1 MPDPITAVVYSE
13 SGGTYKTTNVA
24 NIAVALSRMDLNV
37 LCIDLDPQEGN
48 LTSLFDLGEHR
59 DDPDADNIVRHL
71 LEQPAGDFEDLI
83 ETSSEGVDVIPSHS
97 MLSDFTRHLQN
108 KKNAEVGLKYDDD
121 DAFPRYEFLYRLL
134 WDTQELYK
142 EYDAVLIDPNARAED
157 LLYNAIY
164 ALRTLVAPVKPGGKG
179 NLSLDGLHDL
189 LENLE
194 ADLEIEVG
202 VAAVVPNAIT
212 QNNAHQQYTR
222 QFREDDSLETPV
234 EIGDRES
241 MMDDMWEANAS
252 AFRVIEHRWKTYGDR
267 DTDEVPAE
275 PGVRRVRDREI
286 ETLQKIYALG
296 YFLASDIFDHDVS
309 PDLTVDVKEYADG
322 EPVGTKTQH
331 TFDVRELL
339 HQEVAKQ

>member
-24 NIAVALSRMDLNV
+24 NTAVALTRMDLDV

-71 LEQPAGDFEDLI
+71 LEQPDGDFEDLI
-83 ETSSEGVDVIPSHS
+83 ETSTEGVDVIPSHS

-108 KKNAEVGLKYDDD
+108 KKNAEVGLKYDTDD
-121 DAFPRYEFLYRLL
+121 DFPRYEFLYKLL
-134 WDTQELYK
+134 WDEHELYK
-142 EYDAVLIDPNARAED
+142 DYDAVLIDPNARAED

-179 NLSLDGLHDL
+179 NLSLEGLHDL

-194 ADLEIEVG
+194 NDLGIEVG

-212 QNNAHQQYTR
+212 QNNAHQQYAR
-222 QFREDDSLETPV
+222 QFRDDDTLETPV
-234 EIGDRES
+234 EIDDRES

-252 AFRVIEHRWKTYGDR
+252 VFRVMEHRWKTYEDR
-267 DTDEVPAE
+267 DADEVPAE
-275 PGVRRVRDREI
+275 PGVRRVRDRELD
-286 ETLQKIYALG
+286 TLQKIYALG

-309 PDLTVDVKEYADG
+309 PELTVDIKEYQED
-322 EPVGTKTQH
+322 EPVGTKKEYS
-331 TFDVRELL
+331 FDVREQLR
-339 HQEVAKQ
+339 QEVPQQ